1 MKNATPPSAVSAITQ
16 PAKGTLE
23 FINVVKDYGTGEPA
37 VKGITFRIEDGELVT
52 LLGPSGCGKTTT
64 LRMVAGLE
72 MPNSGQILLGGKDVT
87 AKSAAQRNV
96 SLVFQS
102 YALFP
107 HMTVMENVGYGPTVQ
122 GMKKT
127 QVADK
132 VNDVLKLIG
141 LTGFENRLPSEL
153 SGGQQQRVAIARAL
167 VLEPAVLLFD
177 EPLSNLDTK
186 LRRHV
191 REEIRELQQRL
202 KITCVYVTH
211 DREEAMA
218 VSDHIIVMDRGH
230 IAEAGTANQL
240 FFQPRTAFVAD
251 FLSEANVVNGQVVS
265 FESGT
270 ATLTLGDSRFDI
282 KTDAAIV
289 GDAKIALRPDVFNV
303 TIDAAVSPAI
313 EGIVQKSAFIGK
325 GVELV
330 VTTSAGNLFVFL
342 PKQRA
347 PHAVGSVI
355 RLAFPGNEA
364 RLIV

>member
-1 MKNATPPSAVSAITQ
+1 MNNETK
-16 PAKGTLE
+16 KGTLE

-37 VKGITFRIEDGELVT
+37 VKGISFRIEDGQLVT

-72 MPNSGQILLGGKDVT
+72 LPTKGQILLGGRDVT
-87 AKSAAQRNV
+87 AQSASQRNV

-107 HMTVMENVGYGPTVQ
+107 HLSVQDNVGYGPTVQ
-122 GMKKT
+122 GMAKAE
-127 QVADK
+127 VATK
-132 VNDVLKLIG
+132 VADVLKLIG
-141 LTGFENRLPSEL
+141 LTGYENRLPSEL

-202 KITCVYVTH
+202 AITCVYVTH

-218 VSDHIIVMDRGH
+218 VSDHIIVMDKGH
-230 IAEAGTANQL
+230 IAEAGSPNQL
-240 FFQPRTAFVAD
+240 FFEPITAFVAD
-251 FLSEANVVNGQVVS
+251 FLSEANVVDSSVVS
-265 FESGT
+265 SNNGRS
-270 ATLTLGDSRFDI
+270 TLKLGDTTFDV
-282 KTDAAIV
+282 DGQFAVGAAKV
-289 GDAKIALRPDVFNV
+289 AFRPDVFDIAAAGESRP
-303 TIDAAVSPAI
+303 TIAARVKKA
-313 EGIVQKSAFIGK
+313 AFVGK

-330 VTTSAGNLFVFL
+330 VDSAAGELFVFV
-342 PKQRA
+342 PRAKA
-347 PHAVGSVI
+347 PHLIGSEI
-355 RLAFPGNEA
+355 MLAFSASDA
-364 RLIV
+364 RVLQ

>member
-1 MKNATPPSAVSAITQ
+1 MSETT
-16 PAKGTLE
+16 KGTLE

-37 VKGITFRIEDGELVT
+37 VKSVTFRIEDGELVT

-72 MPNSGQILLGGKDVT
+72 LPNSGQILLGGKDVT

-107 HMTVMENVGYGPTVQ
+107 HMNVMENVGYGPTVQ
-122 GMKKT
+122 GMKKP
-127 QVADK
+127 QVEAK
-132 VNDVLKLIG
+132 VNDVLQLIG
-141 LTGFENRLPSEL
+141 LTGYEKRLPSEL

-218 VSDHIIVMDRGH
+218 VSDHIIVMDRGT
-230 IAEAGTANQL
+230 IAEAGTPSQL

-251 FLSEANVVNGQVVS
+251 FLSEANVVKGQVVAVAN
-265 FESGT
+265 GT
-270 ATLTLGDSRFDI
+270 ATLTLGQSRFDI
-282 KTDAAIV
+282 ASDAAVV
-289 GDAKIALRPDVFNV
+289 GDAKIALRPDVFEV
-303 TIDAAVSPAI
+303 TTDATFSPSI
-313 EGIVQKSAFIGK
+313 VGVVQKSAFIGK
-325 GVELV
+325 GVELAV
-330 VTTSAGNLFVFL
+330 STAAGDLFVFL
-342 PKQRA
+342 PKERA
-347 PHAVGSVI
+347 ARALGSSI
-355 RLAFPGNEA
+355 RLAFPANEA

>member
-1 MKNATPPSAVSAITQ
+1 MNQSAT
-16 PAKGTLE
+16 KGTLE
-23 FINVVKDYGTGEPA
+23 FIKVVKDYGTGEAA

-72 MPNSGQILLGGKDVT
+72 LPNSGQILLGGKDVT
-87 AKSAAQRNV
+87 AQSASQRNV

-107 HMTVMENVGYGPTVQ
+107 HMSVMENVGYGPTVQ
-122 GMKKT
+122 GMKKP
-127 QVADK
+127 QVEAK

-141 LTGFENRLPSEL
+141 LTGYEKRLPSEL

-218 VSDHIIVMDRGH
+218 VSDHIIVMDRGN
-230 IAEAGTANQL
+230 IAEAGTAKQL
-240 FFQPRTAFVAD
+240 FFQPHTAFVAD
-251 FLSEANVVNGQVVS
+251 FLSEANVAKGQIVA
-265 FESGT
+265 FENGT

-282 KTDAAIV
+282 ATDAATV
-289 GDAKIALRPDVFNV
+289 GEAKIALRPDVFEV
-303 TIDAAVSPAI
+303 TTDPSASPAV
-313 EGIVQKSAFIGK
+313 EGVVQKSAFIGK

-330 VTTSAGNLFVFL
+330 VTTAAGDLFVFL
-342 PKQRA
+342 PKERA
-347 PHAVGSVI
+347 AHAIGSSI
-355 RLAFPGNEA
+355 RLAFPATEA

>member
-1 MKNATPPSAVSAITQ
+1 MTSTTT
-16 PAKGTLE
+16 KGTLE

-37 VKGITFRIEDGELVT
+37 VKGISFRIEDGQLVT

-72 MPNSGQILLGGKDVT
+72 LPNAGQILLGGKDVT
-87 AKSAAQRNV
+87 AQSASQRNV

-107 HMTVMENVGYGPTVQ
+107 HMSVMENVGYGPTVR
-122 GMKKT
+122 GTKKAE
-127 QVADK
+127 VESK

-141 LTGFENRLPSEL
+141 LTGFEKRLPSEL

-186 LRRHV
+186 LRRRV

-202 KITCVYVTH
+202 QITCVYVTH

-218 VSDHIIVMDRGH
+218 VSDHIIVMDRGG
-230 IAEAGTANQL
+230 IAEAGSPHQL
-240 FFQPRTAFVAD
+240 YFQPRTAFVAD
-251 FLSEANVVNGQVVS
+251 FLSEANVVKGHVVAFENGK
-265 FESGT
+265 
-270 ATLTLGDSRFDI
+270 ATLTLGDSRFDVT
-282 KTDAAIV
+282 TDAATV
-289 GDAKIALRPDVFNV
+289 GEAKIALRPDVFEV
-303 TIDAAVSPAI
+303 TTDANVSPAL
-313 EGIVQKSAFIGK
+313 EATVMKCAFIGK

-330 VTTSAGNLFVFL
+330 VDTAAGEMFVFL
-342 PKQRA
+342 PKEKIVRE
-347 PHAVGSVI
+347 VGTKV
-355 RLAFPGNEA
+355 RLAFPADEA

>member
-1 MKNATPPSAVSAITQ
+1 MAEATT
-16 PAKGTLE
+16 KGTLE
-23 FINVVKDYGTGEPA
+23 FLNVVKDYGTGEPA
-37 VKGITFRIEDGELVT
+37 VKAISFRIEDGQLVT

-72 MPNSGQILLGGKDVT
+72 LPNAGQILLGGKDVT
-87 AKSAAQRNV
+87 AQSAAQRNV

-107 HMTVMENVGYGPTVQ
+107 HMSVMENVGYGPTVR
-122 GMKKT
+122 GTKKAE
-127 QVADK
+127 VEAK

-141 LTGFENRLPSEL
+141 LTGFEKRLPSEL

-202 KITCVYVTH
+202 QITCVYVTH

-218 VSDHIIVMDRGH
+218 VSDHIIVMDRGN
-230 IAEAGTANQL
+230 IAEAGTPHQL

-251 FLSEANVVNGQVVS
+251 FLSEANVAKGEIVAIEHGK
-265 FESGT
+265 

-282 KTDAAIV
+282 EMD
-289 GDAKIALRPDVFNV
+289 GDGDTTTLGAAKIALRPDVFEV
-303 TIDAAVSPAI
+303 TTDPAASPALAAT
-313 EGIVQKSAFIGK
+313 VQKCAFIGK
-325 GVELV
+325 GVEMV
-330 VTTSAGNLFVFL
+330 VATDAGEMFVFL
-342 PKQRA
+342 PKEKILREI
-347 PHAVGSVI
+347 GSKV
-355 RLAFPGNEA
+355 RLAFPASEA
-364 RLIV
+364 RLIR